1 MAINLTDS
9 VGYHYGKFP
18 PTLNYAKLIAAL
30 TRATDALSRYDQ
42 MLKNLHIICTL
53 EKARSG
59 THFKNGRHN

>member
-42 MLKNLHIICTL
+42 MLKIYTIVPYYLHP
-53 EKARSG
+53 
-59 THFKNGRHN
+59 